1 MAPQELSMTEPTDN
15 PSESFVRFSR
25 RSMSTLLVM
34 VLILGMVTLAMT
46 FWPDATASRWVE
58 HAPWLFPVGTV
69 VLFAALR
76 FTLFKGQRWDQ
87 RSPEAQAVLNDE
99 LRQASLSR
107 ASRTALLVV
116 LVAQLPLFLLFGV
129 LADLPAMRATLAMVE
144 STVMLGMATFI
155 ALFLFFDR
163 E

>member
-1 MAPQELSMTEPTDN
+1 MTDPTDN
-15 PSESFVRFSR
+15 PSESLVRFSR
-25 RSMSTLLVM
+25 RSMGALLVM
-34 VLILGMVTLAMT
+34 VLFIGLGTLAMT
-46 FWPDATASRWVE
+46 LWPDAAASRRVE

-69 VLFAALR
+69 VLFTALR
-76 FTLFKGQRWDQ
+76 LTLFRGQRWDP
-87 RSPEAQAVLNDE
+87 RSPEAKAILNDE
-99 LRQASLSR
+99 LRQTSLSR

-116 LVAQLPLFLLFGV
+116 LVAQLPLGLLFGI

-144 STVMLGMATFI
+144 STIMLGMATFI